1 MKEAQRETGINN
13 TAISKCCN
21 HKCETAGGFHWEFYN
36 N

>member
-21 HKCETAGGFHWEFYN
+21 HKCETVGGFHWEFYN